1 MKENE
6 SRNEIVKNKYLTV
19 KEFYNQLQKNK
30 TKKKSLVLKTYLE
43 NLDKNYN
50 IIEVED
56 PVVHECSKEYP
67 ESYIVNQSSKRF
79 NNEIK
84 NSHFIAHWQ
93 DLCQYPE
100 VASQLRF
107 VYNLINLKKD
117 KLINILDELSIH
129 NLKKKSFNDT
139 IIEKNSTDFKKIAE
153 FLGIENIIDRI
164 KIENQSSNYKKI
176 QNTNNNI
183 DDENNSYVGDDDK
196 SKRKMLINFSLI
208 INLENEYSRNL
219 LSCPLDKV
227 ILAKRHSNVKNKT
240 FNFVCHKNNM
250 IERLKTNKLCLSVWL
265 IKIKK
270 EKNKKKQEKQEKQK
284 QEQEKDKI
292 TEWITKIKIGTAY
305 LSDTFPGENGTI
317 NNFIK
322 DIINLGY
329 SNEAAL
335 YLKKIKGLIKNGYFY
350 AIELNNP
357 KIKDINNLSK
367 KTKTKTKRI
376 I

>member
-1 MKENE
+1 MKVKE
-6 SRNEIVKNKYLTV
+6 SRTEIEIDKNKYLTV

-30 TKKKSLVLKTYLE
+30 TKKKALILKTYLE

-56 PVVHECSKEYP
+56 PDVQECSKEYP

-84 NSHFIAHWQ
+84 NSHFIAHWN
-93 DLCQYPE
+93 DLCQHPE

-107 VYNLINLKKD
+107 VYNLINIKKD
-117 KLINILDELSIH
+117 ELINILDELTIH

-139 IIEKNSTDFKKIAE
+139 IIEKNSSSFKKITE

-176 QNTNNNI
+176 QNNNNN
-183 DDENNSYVGDDDK
+183 ENNSYIDDDNA
-196 SKRKMLINFSLI
+196 KRKMLINFSLI
-208 INLENEYSRNL
+208 INLENEFPRNL

-227 ILAKRHSNVKNKT
+227 ILGKRHSNIKNKT

-270 EKNKKKQEKQEKQK
+270 EKNKKKQEKEKK
-284 QEQEKDKI
+284 ENDKNQI
-292 TEWITKIKIGTAY
+292 TEWTTKIKIGTSY

-335 YLKKIKGLIKNGYFY
+335 YLKKLKELIKNGYFY

-357 KIKDINNLSK
+357 KIKNINNLSK
-367 KTKTKTKRI
+367 KTKTKTKTKNI
-376 I
+376 